1 MTLNDKTIDETG
13 AEVLDP
19 RRALS
24 EQTLAVDL
32 ERIQIDQQIA
42 TAHKY
47 PRVLD
52 TVMKKI
58 ATMACYNKEV
68 AESCIY
74 ALPRGGK
81 PIIGPSIGFANIV
94 AQSWGNCRVAARI
107 VYIDTR
113 QKVVIAEGA
122 FLDLESNTQSLVPV
136 QRRIVDSRGRLYS
149 EDMQIVTG
157 MAAASIARRNA
168 ILQGVSRGLWN
179 PIWNDALGIVRGNVQ
194 TFAENK
200 AAAFKALA
208 QFGVTPAQIVMVLGL
223 KGEVD
228 LTFENLP
235 MLRGIYQSLRDGSTT
250 VEELLDPRRMTGKG
264 FETVE
269 NPLGDAVDETDEADP
284 TAGMGEAPA
293 AETATTAVSQAAAE
307 AAGAPAAEGAAKAQ
321 PARENARAAAAP
333 KAEAKPA
340 ETAKVADAAKA
351 EAAEAKTPATVE
363 EYMTA
368 WAEFCRSATSE
379 GAIKNRRAADR
390 NLRGRLHPTLEQIDE
405 LDSIQND
412 RITELRR

>member
-1 MTLNDKTIDETG
+1 MTEKTIDESG
-13 AEVLDP
+13 ADVLDP
-19 RRALS
+19 RKALS

-42 TAHKY
+42 TAHKF

-94 AQSWGNCRVAARI
+94 AQSWGNCRIGARI

-136 QRRIVDSRGRLYS
+136 QRRIVDSKGRLYS

-208 QFGVTPAQIVMVLGL
+208 QFGITPAQIVMALGL

-228 LTFENLP
+228 LTFEHVP

-250 VEELLDPRRMTGKG
+250 VEELLDPRKMTGKG

-269 NPLGDAVDETDEADP
+269 NPLGDHAAEAETDAGDEDA
-284 TAGMGEAPA
+284 TAGMGEGPAAGDAATGAKTAPAEAAAATGAAATGDGAKLAPAQTSAPA
-293 AETATTAVSQAAAE
+293 ASATAKPTLKPAE
-307 AAGAPAAEGAAKAQ
+307 AADPPKTKAPTT
-321 PARENARAAAAP
+321 
-333 KAEAKPA
+333 PA
-340 ETAKVADAAKA
+340 EYL
-351 EAAEAKTPATVE
+351 E
-363 EYMTA
+363 A
-368 WAEFCRSATSE
+368 WAAFCAAATSE
-379 GAIKNRRAADR
+379 SQIKNQKAADR
-390 NLRGRLHPTLEQIDE
+390 GLRKACAPWTEEQSEE
-405 LDSIQND
+405 LDNIQNN
-412 RITELRR
+412 RVVELRR

>member
-1 MTLNDKTIDETG
+1 VKNETIDESG

-19 RRALS
+19 RKALS

-42 TAHKY
+42 TAHKF

-94 AQSWGNCRVAARI
+94 AQSWGNCRVGARI

-136 QRRIVDSRGRLYS
+136 QRRIVDSKGRLYS

-208 QFGVTPAQIVMVLGL
+208 QFGVTPVQVVMVLGL

-228 LTFENLP
+228 LTFEHVP
-235 MLRGIYQSLRDGSTT
+235 MLRGMYQSLRDGSTT

-264 FETVE
+264 FETVD
-269 NPLGDAVDETDEADP
+269 NPLGDHAEAEAEEDA
-284 TAGMGEAPA
+284 TAGMGEPA
-293 AETATTAVSQAAAE
+293 AQSDAVAGKADAGAAE
-307 AAGAPAAEGAAKAQ
+307 ARGAPAAEGAVKAQ
-321 PARENARAAAAP
+321 PAQASAQAAAAGARPKLQPAADPEPEPKKAEPP
-333 KAEAKPA
+333 KATEPTTPA
-340 ETAKVADAAKA
+340 EYLAAWK
-351 EAAEAKTPATVE
+351 
-363 EYMTA
+363 
-368 WAEFCRSATSE
+368 EFCAGATSE
-379 GAIKNRRAADR
+379 SQIKNQRAKDR
-390 NLRGRLHPTLEQIDE
+390 NLRAAVGKWTPEQMDE

-412 RITELRR
+412 RVVELRR